1 VPVSIVRELVI
12 PRDNRPHAADFR
24 SGFRESFGRRPRS
37 RGLAMVAFTLM
48 VDEPQ
53 RVYRAREESCAN
65 RSSDWGQDASADP
78 LTD

>member
-1 VPVSIVRELVI
+1 
-12 PRDNRPHAADFR
+12 
-24 SGFRESFGRRPRS
+24 
-37 RGLAMVAFTLM
+37 MVAFTLM

-53 RVYRAREESCAN
+53 RVYRAWEESCAN